1 MTLTLLAPLIAA
13 GLLGAAALG
22 LRMQRGRQ
30 AQLVGRVIDA
40 PPAVSGGV
48 MQPAVLYFTGAA
60 CTICHTAQT
69 PALARLADD
78 LDGGAVIHE
87 VDVADQPELARRYR
101 VMSLPTTVVLAPDG
115 TVAAVNVGF
124 ASADRIREQL
134 TAAGLR
140 AAA

>member
-1 MTLTLLAPLIAA
+1 MSLTLLAPLIAA
-13 GLLGAAALG
+13 GLLGSAALA
-22 LRMQRGRQ
+22 LQMQRGRQ
-30 AQLVGRVIDA
+30 AQLIGRVIDPEA
-40 PPAVSGGV
+40 PAPGGA

-78 LDGGAVIHE
+78 LGGSAFIRE
-87 VDVADQPELARRYR
+87 VDVADKPDLARRYR
-101 VMSLPTTVVLAPDG
+101 VMSLPTTVVLAADG

-124 ASADRIREQL
+124 ASADRIRQQL

>member
-30 AQLVGRVIDA
+30 AQLVGRVID
-40 PPAVSGGV
+40 PLPAVSGGI

-69 PALARLADD
+69 PALERLAND
-78 LDGGAVIHE
+78 LGGSAVIHE
-87 VDVADQPELARRYR
+87 IDVADKPDLARRYR

-124 ASADRIREQL
+124 ASADRIHEQL
-134 TAAGLR
+134 TAAGVR

>member
-1 MTLTLLAPLIAA
+1 MSLTLLAPLIAA
-13 GLLGAAALG
+13 GLLGSAALA
-22 LRMQRGRQ
+22 LQVQRGRQ
-30 AQLVGRVIDA
+30 AQLIGRVIA
-40 PPAVSGGV
+40 PRAPAGSA

-78 LDGGAVIHE
+78 LGGSAVIQE
-87 VDVADQPELARRYR
+87 VDVADKPDLARRYR
-101 VMSLPTTVVLAPDG
+101 VMSLPTTVVLAADG

>member
-13 GLLGAAALG
+13 GLLGSAALA
-22 LRMQRGRQ
+22 LQMQRGRQ
-30 AQLVGRVIDA
+30 AHLIGRVMDPHA
-40 PPAVSGGV
+40 PSGGAV
-48 MQPAVLYFTGAA
+48 QPAVLYFTGAA

-78 LDGGAVIHE
+78 LGGSAVIHE
-87 VDVADQPELARRYR
+87 VDVADKPDLARRYR
-101 VMSLPTTVVLAPDG
+101 VMSLPTTVVLAADG